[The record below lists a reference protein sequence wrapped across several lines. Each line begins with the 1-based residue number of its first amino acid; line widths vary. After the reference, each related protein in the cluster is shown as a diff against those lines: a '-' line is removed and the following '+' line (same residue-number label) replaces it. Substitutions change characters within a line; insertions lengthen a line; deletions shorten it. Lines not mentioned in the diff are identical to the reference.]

1 MAAFPLIRKLAALS
15 LLLSTA
21 APAAAFCGF
30 YVGKAD
36 ASLFNEAS
44 KVVMVRD
51 GERTTINMLNDYQ
64 GDLKEFALVVPVPE
78 VLKKEQVRTPYK
90 ALFDRLDAYSAPRLA
105 EYFDADP
112 CAPRLAEMR
121 MQMAPAAA
129 AMTKPMS
136 RDDAARKLGV
146 TIEAQYTVG
155 AYDIVILGANQSD
168 GLETW
173 LTQSG
178 YRIPPGASKALAPYI
193 RQGMK
198 FFVARVNLEEQ
209 AKSGS
214 KFLSPLA
221 FSFKSEKFML
231 PIRLG
236 MVNAKGPQDLVVWML
251 TPKGRVETTNYRT
264 VKLPADIDIPT
275 YIKTDTRQDFAAF
288 YKTMFQTQAAR
299 EQYRVVFT
307 EYFWDMSWCDP
318 CAANPLSVQELRNL
332 GVDWIRAEGGA
343 GGAGDAVMPGG
354 RARQFRGDPDARPVM
369 LTRLHLRY
377 TPETF
382 PEDLMFHETGDRQNY
397 QTRYVLRH
405 AAKVA
410 PTACPQAPAY
420 LAQVNQRKE
429 KEAQT
434 LASLT
439 GWDITQV
446 RQSYGIA
453 RREPDGWQRLFNIL
467 P

>member
-1 MAAFPLIRKLAALS
+1 MPASALIRKLAALS
-15 LLLSTA
+15 LLLSA
-21 APAAAFCGF
+21 ATPAVAFCGF

-51 GERTTINMLNDYQ
+51 GDRTTINMLNDYQ

-105 EYFDADP
+105 EYFDPDP
-112 CAPRLAEMR
+112 CTPRIAEMR

-129 AMTKPMS
+129 ALGKAMAREDS
-136 RDDAARKLGV
+136 ARKLGV
-146 TIEAQYTVG
+146 TIEAEYTVG
-155 AYDIVILGANQSD
+155 AYDIVILGAKESD

-178 YRIPPGASKALAPYI
+178 YRIPQGASKALAPYI

-198 FFVARVNLEEQ
+198 FFVAKVNLAEQ
-209 AKSGS
+209 AKTGS
-214 KFLSPLA
+214 SFLSPLA

-275 YIKTDTRQDFAAF
+275 YVKTDSKQDFAAF

-318 CAANPLSVQELRNL
+318 CAANPLSAQELRNL
-332 GVDWIRAEGGA
+332 GVDWIKAEGGDGSVA
-343 GGAGDAVMPGG
+343 SANGAR
-354 RARQFRGDPDARPVM
+354 RAFRGDPDARPVM
-369 LTRLHLRY
+369 VTRLHLRY

-410 PTACPQAPAY
+410 PNACPAAPAY
-420 LAQVNQRKE
+420 LAQVTARKE

-439 GWDITQV
+439 GWDIGQV
-446 RQSYGIA
+446 RNSYGIT
-453 RREPDGWQRLFNIL
+453 RREPDGWQRLFNVA

>member
-1 MAAFPLIRKLAALS
+1 MPAFPAIRKLAVLS
-15 LLLSTA
+15 LLLSAT

-51 GERTTINMLNDYQ
+51 GDRTTINMLNDFQ

-105 EYFDADP
+105 EYFDPDP
-112 CAPRLAEMR
+112 CAPRMADLR
-121 MQMAPAAA
+121 MMQRAPAAA
-129 AMTKPMS
+129 MAKPAAREDS
-136 RDDAARKLGV
+136 ARKLGV
-146 TIEAQYTVG
+146 TIEAEYTVG
-155 AYDIVILGANQSD
+155 AYDIVILGAKESD

-178 YRIPPGASKALAPYI
+178 YRIPQGASKALAPYI

-198 FFVARVNLEEQ
+198 FFVAKVNLEEQ
-209 AKSGS
+209 AKTGS
-214 KFLSPLA
+214 NFLSPLA
-221 FSFKSEKFML
+221 FSFKSDKFML

-275 YIKTDTRQDFAAF
+275 YIKTDSKQDFAAF

-307 EYFWDMSWCDP
+307 EYFWDMRWCDP
-318 CAANPLSVQELRNL
+318 CAADPLSVQELRNL
-332 GVDWIRAEGGA
+332 GVDWIKGE

-354 RARQFRGDPDARPVM
+354 RVRMMQGGDARPVM
-369 LTRLHLRY
+369 VTRLHLRY

-382 PEDLMFHETGDRQNY
+382 PEDLMFQETGDRQNY

-410 PTACPQAPAY
+410 PNACPQAPAY

-439 GWDITQV
+439 GWDIAQV

-453 RREPDGWQRLFNIL
+453 RREPDGWQRLFNIA

>member
-1 MAAFPLIRKLAALS
+1 MSTAPMIRKLAAWS
-15 LLLSTA
+15 ILLGATG
-21 APAAAFCGF
+21 PAAAFCGF

-51 GERTTINMLNDYQ
+51 GDRTTINMLNDYQ
-64 GDLKEFALVVPVPE
+64 GPLKEFAIVVPVPE

-105 EYFDADP
+105 EYFDPDP
-112 CAPRLAEMR
+112 CRPPMAELRMQSAPR
-121 MQMAPAAA
+121 PAAMA
-129 AMTKPMS
+129 AP
-136 RDDAARKLGV
+136 RAREDSAKKLGV
-146 TIEAQYTVG
+146 TIEAEYTVG
-155 AYDIVILGANQSD
+155 AYDIVILGAKESD

-178 YRIPPGASKALAPYI
+178 YRIPSGASKALAPYI

-198 FFVARVNLEEQ
+198 FFVAKVNLEEQ
-209 AKSGS
+209 AKTGS
-214 KFLSPLA
+214 NLLSPLA

-275 YIKTDTRQDFAAF
+275 YIKTDTKQDFAAF

-318 CAANPLSVQELRNL
+318 CAADPLSVQELRNL
-332 GVDWIRAEGGA
+332 GVEWIKADAADGGGGGA
-343 GGAGDAVMPGG
+343 RRP
-354 RARQFRGDPDARPVM
+354 FRGDPDARPVM

-410 PTACPQAPAY
+410 PNACPQAPAY
-420 LAQVNQRKE
+420 LKQVSARKE

-434 LASLT
+434 LATLT
-439 GWDITQV
+439 GWDISQV
-446 RQSYGIA
+446 RASYGISK
-453 RREPDGWQRLFNIL
+453 REPDAWQRLFNVT

>member
-1 MAAFPLIRKLAALS
+1 MSELNIAARKVATLTLVAVALAAG
-15 LLLSTA
+15 A

-30 YVGKAD
+30 FVGKAD

-51 GERTTINMLNDYQ
+51 GDRTTINMLNDYQ
-64 GDLKEFALVVPVPE
+64 GELKEFALVVPVPE
-78 VLKKEQVRTPYK
+78 VLKKEQVRTPHK
-90 ALFDRLDAYSAPRLA
+90 VLFDRLDAYSAPRLA
-105 EYFDADP
+105 EYFDPDP
-112 CAPRLAEMR
+112 CVRHP
-121 MQMAPAAA
+121 PAAA
-129 AMTKPMS
+129 MMRSTAPVPVAKPAA

-155 AYDIVILGANQSD
+155 AYDIVILGAKESD

-178 YRIPPGASKALAPYI
+178 YRIPPGASRALAPYI

-198 FFVARVNLEEQ
+198 FFVAKVNLEEQ
-209 AKSGS
+209 AKTGS
-214 KFLSPLA
+214 NLLSPLA

-264 VKLPADIDIPT
+264 VKLPADIDIPA
-275 YIKTDTRQDFAAF
+275 YIKTDTTQDFAAF

-318 CAANPLSVQELRNL
+318 CAANPLSAQELRNL
-332 GVDWIRAEGGA
+332 GVEWIKGEA
-343 GGAGDAVMPGG
+343 GGNGG
-354 RARQFRGDPDARPVM
+354 GNLRRFRGDPDARPVM
-369 LTRLHLRY
+369 VTRLHLRY

-410 PTACPQAPAY
+410 PDACPQAPAY
-420 LAQVNQRKE
+420 LAQVAVRKE

-439 GWDITQV
+439 GWDINQV
-446 RQSYGIA
+446 RKSHGITA
-453 RREPDGWQRLFNIL
+453 RQPDSWQRLFNL
-467 P
+467 AP

>member
-1 MAAFPLIRKLAALS
+1 MSAIHTLRLGLSACVLS
-15 LLLSTA
+15 LCATH
-21 APAAAFCGF
+21 AAAFCGF

-36 ASLFNEAS
+36 ANLFNEAS

-51 GERTTINMLNDYQ
+51 GDRTTINMLNDYQ
-64 GDLKEFALVVPVPE
+64 GPLKEFAIVVPVPE

-90 ALFDRLDAYSAPRLA
+90 ALFERLDAYSAPRLA
-105 EYFDADP
+105 EYFDPDP
-112 CAPRLAEMR
+112 CRPSTAELRRQNAP
-121 MQMAPAAA
+121 QPASMAA
-129 AMTKPMS
+129 AMA
-136 RDDAARKLGV
+136 RDDAAKKLGV

-155 AYDIVILGANQSD
+155 AYDIVILGARESD
-168 GLETW
+168 GLEAW

-178 YRIPPGASKALAPYI
+178 YRIPAGASKALAPYI

-198 FFVARVNLEEQ
+198 FFVAKINLEEQ
-209 AKSGS
+209 VKTGS
-214 KFLSPLA
+214 NLLSPLA
-221 FSFKSEKFML
+221 FSFRSEKFML

-275 YIKTDTRQDFAAF
+275 YIKTDSRQGFAAF
-288 YKTMFQTQAAR
+288 YKNLFQTQAAR

-318 CAANPLSVQELRNL
+318 CAANPLSAQELRNL
-332 GVDWIRAEGGA
+332 GVDWIKA
-343 GGAGDAVMPGG
+343 DAADASN
-354 RARQFRGDPDARPVM
+354 ARRQMRHDSDARPVM
-369 LTRLHLRY
+369 VTRLHLRY

-410 PTACPQAPAY
+410 ANACPQAPAY
-420 LAQVNQRKE
+420 LAQVQARKE

-439 GWDITQV
+439 GWDIAQV
-446 RQSYGIA
+446 RKSYGMTQ
-453 RREPDGWQRLFNIL
+453 REPDAWQRLFNVL